1 MNIFYPNFFM
11 TCKHL
16 LMSHNQKTIYMRHYW
31 RTGGVVKSILGL
43 AKLINQNFISSKLT
57 LARSSRP
64 EVFCKKD
71 IRRNFAKF
79 TGKHLCQDFFF
90 NKVAGACNFIKKEA
104 LGQLFPVN
112 FPKFLRTHFF
122 TKHPL

>member
-1 MNIFYPNFFM
+1 MNIFYPYFFM

-90 NKVAGACNFIKKEA
+90 NKET
-104 LGQLFPVN
+104 
-112 FPKFLRTHFF
+112 LRRVFSCEFCEISKNIIF
-122 TKHPL
+122 TEHLRWLLLLC

>member
-90 NKVAGACNFIKKEA
+90 NKET
-104 LGQLFPVN
+104 
-112 FPKFLRTHFF
+112 LRRVFSCEFCEISKNIIF
-122 TKHPL
+122 TEHLRWLLLLC

>member
-16 LMSHNQKTIYMRHYW
+16 LMSHNQKTIYMRHCW

-90 NKVAGACNFIKKEA
+90 NKET
-104 LGQLFPVN
+104 
-112 FPKFLRTHFF
+112 LRRVFSCEFCEISKNIIF
-122 TKHPL
+122 TEHLRWLLLLC

>member
-1 MNIFYPNFFM
+1 MNIFYPNVFM

-90 NKVAGACNFIKKEA
+90 NKET
-104 LGQLFPVN
+104 
-112 FPKFLRTHFF
+112 LRRVFSCEFCEISKNIIF
-122 TKHPL
+122 TEHLRWLLLLC

>member
-90 NKVAGACNFIKKEA
+90 NKET
-104 LGQLFPVN
+104 
-112 FPKFLRTHFF
+112 LRRVFSCEFCEISKNIFF
-122 TKHPL
+122 TEHLRWLLLLC

>member
-31 RTGGVVKSILGL
+31 RTGGVVKSIFRL

-90 NKVAGACNFIKKEA
+90 NKET
-104 LGQLFPVN
+104 
-112 FPKFLRTHFF
+112 LRRVFSCEFCEISKNIIF
-122 TKHPL
+122 TEHLRWLLLLC